1 MSRDQ
6 NWSLL
11 ILRFPCDKKNAWLS
25 EIALYVKYFYTML
38 EWYSKPC
45 RFKTRF
51 IWNKNKQKIKYTP
64 RDLHHLV
71 YWFSSIGF
79 AILAYLNCIM
89 YFGYLIMLLGTL
101 HFKKVINPY
110 GYSNNFFYY
119 FLKTIPGNET
129 TLVNLLSTLMF
140 FLLFS
145 AEALQ
150 FLLGSQATCSSR
162 SVLVWNTLTYTGIYR
177 NILEYTG
184 IYWQI
189 KKYNQMY

>member
-1 MSRDQ
+1 MSVKGNFWRTMSRDQ

-11 ILRFPCDKKNAWLS
+11 ILRFPCDKKNAWRS
-25 EIALYVKYFYTML
+25 EIALYVKYSYTML

-45 RFKTRF
+45 RFKTPF
-51 IWNKNKQKIKYTP
+51 IWNKNKQKIKYAP

-71 YWFSSIGF
+71 YWFSSIGL

-110 GYSNNFFYY
+110 GYSNKFF
-119 FLKTIPGNET
+119 
-129 TLVNLLSTLMF
+129 LLLFKNYSREWNHLGQF
-140 FLLFS
+140 ALNPYVFLLFS

-184 IYWQI
+184 I
-189 KKYNQMY
+189 